1 VAVSRFI
8 QCSPFLLWIQRIQEV
23 EAWSGEF
30 AVMRK
35 PECAIR
41 ISGLCKTYKR
51 YARPKDLFL
60 EVVTGRKRHT
70 EYPALSDISFEVSRG
85 EVVGI
90 IGPNGAGKSTLLK
103 IIAGTLDRTEGN
115 VEIFG
120 KISAI
125 LELGTGFHPEYT
137 GRENILLGG
146 MCLGMTRAEV
156 ESKVDSII
164 DFSELRDVIDQPF
177 RSYSS
182 GMQARLTFSTAISVS
197 PDIFIVDEALAAGD
211 AYFVN
216 KCLARMREICMSGA
230 TVLFV
235 SHSSDIVRRLC
246 HRAVYIDKGRVQAI
260 GPAIDVC
267 ERYDSQVLAET
278 SRKHLDAG
286 SSGGG
291 AKSGSGQADITSVR
305 VLDLNGQVRNAYYQH
320 EEITIELHVKC
331 VVELENPAVWI
342 KFMRSDG
349 VLASSWLSHEPE
361 IHDIGLLG
369 VGDSIVRLKIDDLMF
384 GDGTYYVGLALFPK
398 KTEQQSAHYID
409 PIVLWERCLVI
420 EVKRRTRPLST
431 IFDQPIASIS
441 MERA

>member
-1 VAVSRFI
+1 M
-8 QCSPFLLWIQRIQEV
+8 QEQDY
-23 EAWSGEF
+23 
-30 AVMRK
+30 
-35 PECAIR
+35 AIR
-41 ISGLCKTYKR
+41 ISGLFKTYKR
-51 YARPKDLFL
+51 YAKPKDLFL
-60 EVVTGRKRHT
+60 EVLTGRKRHA
-70 EYPALSDISFEVSRG
+70 EYPALSNISFDIAKG

-103 IIAGTLDRTEGN
+103 IIAGTLDRTAGD

-137 GRENILLGG
+137 GRENIMLGG
-146 MCLGMTRAEV
+146 MCLGMSRTEV
-156 ESKVDSII
+156 ESKIDSII
-164 DFSELRDVIDQPF
+164 DFSELREVIDQPF

-246 HRAVYIDKGRVQAI
+246 HRAVYIDKGVIQAI

-278 SRKHLDAG
+278 SRKHIDAG
-286 SSGGG
+286 NATGGT
-291 AKSGSGQADITSVR
+291 KSGSGQADITLVR
-305 VLDLNGQVRNAYYQH
+305 ILDASGGVRNAFYQH
-320 EEITIELHVKC
+320 EEIAIELHVNC
-331 VVELENPAVWI
+331 VVNSDNPAVWV

-361 IHDIGLLG
+361 GHDIGILETG
-369 VGDSIVRLKIDDLMF
+369 NSIIRLTINDLMF
-384 GDGTYYVGLALFPK
+384 GDGTYFISLALFPK
-398 KTEQQSAHYID
+398 KTEQESAHYID
-409 PIVLWERCLVI
+409 PIVLWERCAVI

-431 IFDQPIASIS
+431 IFDQPVSSIE
-441 MERA
+441 MERAI